1 MAQNASAQNL
11 VVTLEEMRSRVASAP
26 VARLGT
32 ISRGGVPHLVPFC
45 FVLDGDVMY
54 SAVDR
59 KPKRSLRLRRLRN
72 AAADPRV
79 SVLVDNYEDDWSRLW
94 WIRLDGRARTL
105 EPGPEAAGAIS
116 QLEAKYAQYRLEP
129 PPGPVLR
136 IDVERWTGWAASES
150 RGC

>member
-1 MAQNASAQNL
+1 MRAL
-11 VVTLEEMRSRVASAP
+11 VGSAP

-32 ISRGGVPHLVPFC
+32 IGRGGGPHLVPFC
-45 FVLDGDVMY
+45 FVLDGDVLY

-59 KPKRSLRLRRLRN
+59 KPKRSLRLRRLQN

-79 SVLVDNYEDDWSRLW
+79 SVLVDHYETDWSRLW

-105 EPGPEAAGAIS
+105 PPGAEAGRAIS

-136 IDVERWTGWAASES
+136 IDVERWTGWAASETG
-150 RGC
+150 RW

>member
-1 MAQNASAQNL
+1 MPENASAQNL
-11 VVTLEEMRSRVASAP
+11 VVTLEEMRARVASAP

-32 ISRGGVPHLVPFC
+32 IGRGGVPHLVPFC
-45 FVLDGDVMY
+45 FVLDGDALY

-59 KPKRSLRLRRLRN
+59 KPKRSLRLRRLQN

-79 SVLVDNYEDDWSRLW
+79 GVLVDHYETDWSRLW
-94 WIRLDGRARTL
+94 WIRLDGRARKL
-105 EPGPEAAGAIS
+105 EPGAEAARAIS

-136 IDVERWTGWAASES
+136 IDVERWTGWAASETRRS
-150 RGC
+150 

>member
-1 MAQNASAQNL
+1 MAENASAQNL

-45 FVLDGDVMY
+45 FVLDGDVLY

-59 KPKRSLRLRRLRN
+59 KPKRSLRLRRLQN

-105 EPGPEAAGAIS
+105 EPGTETDGATS
-116 QLEAKYAQYRLEP
+116 RLRAKYAQYRLEP
-129 PPGPVLR
+129 PPGPVIR
-136 IDVERWTGWAASES
+136 IDVERWTGWAASEMQ
-150 RGC
+150 G